1 MLVFANQIVMTT
13 GKYGIRVLVVTDAAS
28 SEDAASIISRKDEKE
43 RVRIGLV
50 IVLKL
55 ISG

>member
-1 MLVFANQIVMTT
+1 MTT
-13 GKYGIRVLVVTDAAS
+13 GKYGIEVLVTTDAAS
-28 SEDAASIISRKDEKE
+28 SKDAARIIRRKEKKE

-50 IVLKL
+50 IILKL

>member
-1 MLVFANQIVMTT
+1 MLVFAKQHVTTT
-13 GKYGIRVLVVTDAAS
+13 GKYSIRVLVMTDAAS
-28 SEDAASIISRKDEKE
+28 SKDAPRIIKRKDEKE

>member
-1 MLVFANQIVMTT
+1 VLVFAKQHVTTT
-13 GKYGIRVLVVTDAAS
+13 GKYSIRVLVMTDAAS
-28 SEDAASIISRKDEKE
+28 SKDAPRIIKRKDEKE

>member
-1 MLVFANQIVMTT
+1 MLVFVNQSVMTT
-13 GKYGIRVLVVTDAAS
+13 GKYGIRVLVITAS
-28 SEDAASIISRKDEKE
+28 VSSKNAVRIIRRKDEKE

>member
-1 MLVFANQIVMTT
+1 MTT
-13 GKYGIRVLVVTDAAS
+13 GKYGIRVLVITASAS
-28 SEDAASIISRKDEKE
+28 SKNAVRIIRRKDEKE